1 MFCLP
6 PIRPM
11 KDLQLREVGKDER
24 WGREGQEGGGRR
36 GRGWKGGEWRGGRRG
51 VGREVRKYGLRKGE
65 GWRWEQAGKERR
77 KCDLWYLNLSR
88 FCVHGLQNTTVN
100 RLNLPLSWVEID
112 IVAVHKVLWTEG
124 DARPPCVLLNG
135 ILYGYL
141 GLGACRNNN
150 NNNTTI
156 NNITNSNTI
165 NSNIL
170 TTTPP
175 STTLLIAMAR
185 LTSQPLKEKLGSWI
199 SLNLNWDSWVLLLS
213 ELYNSFR
220 NQQPH

>member
-1 MFCLP
+1 MEYLVHHHTLCLTFTSYRYVLSP
-6 PIRPM
+6 A
-11 KDLQLREVGKDER
+11 DTAN
-24 WGREGQEGGGRR
+24 EGG
-36 GRGWKGGEWRGGRRG
+36 
-51 VGREVRKYGLRKGE
+51 
-65 GWRWEQAGKERR
+65 AA
-77 KCDLWYLNLSR
+77 
-88 FCVHGLQNTTVN
+88 
-100 RLNLPLSWVEID
+100 LSWVEID

-150 NNNTTI
+150 NNTTTINNITNSNTTNNNNNNNTTI
-156 NNITNSNTI
+156 NNITNSNTT

-185 LTSQPLKEKLGSWI
+185 LTSQP
-199 SLNLNWDSWVLLLS
+199 
-213 ELYNSFR
+213 
-220 NQQPH
+220 